1 MLIVVKKTVAAY
13 ARAYIH
19 QPNDPRTWREF
30 YRGLDPKFRE
40 WKSQRWFYDYR
51 IFCDQN
57 ADSLDDA
64 KLNTPESVQRGEF
77 KCQIFIKPMVGIK
90 WVLIDAAITRL
101 DANFDESL
109 TEVLG
114 VVA

>member
-1 MLIVVKKTVAAY
+1 MLSAY
-13 ARAYIH
+13 CSQKQRTDIPK
-19 QPNDPRTWREF
+19 PNDQRTWRDF

-40 WKSQRWFYDYR
+40 WQSQRWFYDYR
-51 IFCDQN
+51 IYCDQN

-77 KCQIFIKPMVGIK
+77 KCQIFVKPMVGIK
-90 WVLIDAAITRL
+90 WVMIDAAITKL

-114 VVA
+114 IVA